1 MVISEACL
9 IIFNMDKFAGIT
21 EGITDQKVISN
32 ILIGFFNDRNITINW
47 LQPPKI
53 GKSGGYGEVFKYC
66 RSRRFR
72 KAFDDH
78 EYVIIHIDSDIS
90 SRFNVFHQDENGK
103 LLTPEQLIEKVIDKF
118 RSDIGE
124 DFYDQNASR
133 IIFAIAVH
141 SIECWLLPLCLPE
154 KKAEIDDCM
163 NILKRDLPNFQPKD
177 HKYYQEISME
187 YANKS
192 SLLKLYPENP
202 SLKIFI
208 EQLASKNIE
217 ISEES

>member
-1 MVISEACL
+1 
-9 IIFNMDKFAGIT
+9 
-21 EGITDQKVISN
+21 
-32 ILIGFFNDRNITINW
+32 
-47 LQPPKI
+47 
-53 GKSGGYGEVFKYC
+53 
-66 RSRRFR
+66 
-72 KAFDDH
+72 
-78 EYVIIHIDSDIS
+78 
-90 SRFNVFHQDENGK
+90 VFHQDENGK

-163 NILKRDLPNFQPKD
+163 NILKRDLTNFQPKD

>member
-1 MVISEACL
+1 
-9 IIFNMDKFAGIT
+9 MDKFAGIT

-103 LLTPEQLIEKVIDKF
+103 LLTPEQLIEKVID
-118 RSDIGE
+118 
-124 DFYDQNASR
+124 FYDQNASR

-208 EQLASKNIE
+208 EQLESKNIE
-217 ISEES
+217 ISQES

>member
-1 MVISEACL
+1 MAISEACL
-9 IIFNMDKFAGIT
+9 IISNMDKFAGIT

-32 ILIGFFNDRNITINW
+32 ILIGYFNDRNITINW

-90 SRFNVFHQDENGK
+90 PRFNVFHQDENSK
-103 LLTPEQLIEKVIDKF
+103 LLTPEQLTKKVIDKF

-141 SIECWLLPLCLPE
+141 SIECWLLPLCTQDR
-154 KKAEIDDCM
+154 KSEINNCLS
-163 NILKRDLPNFQPKD
+163 ILKQESPDFQEKD
-177 HKYYQEISME
+177 HKYYQHISME
-187 YANKS
+187 YANQS
-192 SLLKLYPENP
+192 SLLKLYTENS

-217 ISEES
+217 ITEES